1 MWAKSYWL
9 ATDRL
14 HVPLSKYITYSQ
26 MVRNLPKAVKSPVP
40 AIMKALTF
48 APTAKKDFS
57 VLRDR
62 ERPVRAY
69 IDITNIY
76 NTYIEYIDVQDVG

>member
-1 MWAKSYWL
+1 M
-9 ATDRL
+9 
-14 HVPLSKYITYSQ
+14 
-26 MVRNLPKAVKSPVP
+26 P
-40 AIMKALTF
+40 AIVKALTF
-48 APTAKKDFS
+48 APTGKKDFS

-76 NTYIEYIDVQDVG
+76 IYNTYIEYIDLRDVG